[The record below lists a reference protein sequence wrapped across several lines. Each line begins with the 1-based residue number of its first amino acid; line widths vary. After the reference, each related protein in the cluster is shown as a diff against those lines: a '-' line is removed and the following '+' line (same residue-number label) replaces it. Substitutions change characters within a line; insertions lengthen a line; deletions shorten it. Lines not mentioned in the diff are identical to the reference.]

1 MESVFVDV
9 YLILRYVDTSN
20 SPIKIEEYFIEFLK
34 VYDTSGKGLFDEVV
48 NLCNVFIL
56 YLLHSLNDGK
66 FCKIMYCQSNKI
78 SSTKDKRCFTSNL
91 QLSKYCED
99 PKLKSEVMY
108 LATYDIENA
117 EFLFG
122 MNIWYDILFDVN
134 SILQLKDM
142 HIDVAIIIKKYLI
155 AYLKNDRENGINLAL
170 DSSKKLVVEIDLEL
184 KFHEKH
190 IIRRKT
196 HFDENVNDEITHLAR
211 DSFSY

>member
-1 MESVFVDV
+1 M
-9 YLILRYVDTSN
+9 LTLLLR
-20 SPIKIEEYFIEFLK
+20 F
-34 VYDTSGKGLFDEVV
+34 
-48 NLCNVFIL
+48 
-56 YLLHSLNDGK
+56 
-66 FCKIMYCQSNKI
+66 
-78 SSTKDKRCFTSNL
+78 
-91 QLSKYCED
+91 
-99 PKLKSEVMY
+99 
-108 LATYDIENA
+108 
-117 EFLFG
+117 
-122 MNIWYDILFDVN
+122 VN
-134 SILQLKDM
+134 SVSKILQLKDM